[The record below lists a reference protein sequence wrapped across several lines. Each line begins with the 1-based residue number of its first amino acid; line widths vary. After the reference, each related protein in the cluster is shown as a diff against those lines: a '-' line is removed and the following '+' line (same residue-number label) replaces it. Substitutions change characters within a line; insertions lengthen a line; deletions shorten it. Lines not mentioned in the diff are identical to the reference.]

1 MKTIIQC
8 DFDGT
13 ITEDDVSFLIYD
25 TFGDGSWRELFKEY
39 QKGKIPVGIFNTK
52 AFAMVKTDEQ
62 ALFDLILKSDKVRMR
77 PGFRELLH
85 HCSQNDLEFVI
96 VSNGL
101 VFYIEAI
108 LKNMGIN
115 DIKVF
120 AAESRFTTDKGME
133 VKYIGPEGRE
143 VMVGFKEAH
152 TELFLRRGYRVIYV
166 GNGVSDIYPAQRA
179 HHIFAT
185 GDMLGRCS
193 EINLNCTP
201 FNDLNDVVRGLELLP
216 LN

>member
-1 MKTIIQC
+1 MASAYKNIGTLVGSTGDVTIYTC
-8 DFDGT
+8 PT
-13 ITEDDVSFLIYD
+13 AT
-25 TFGDGSWRELFKEY
+25 
-39 QKGKIPVGIFNTK
+39 
-52 AFAMVKTDEQ
+52 
-62 ALFDLILKSDKVRMR
+62 
-77 PGFRELLH
+77 
-85 HCSQNDLEFVI
+85 
-96 VSNGL
+96 
-101 VFYIEAI
+101 EAI

-120 AAESRFTTDKGME
+120 AAESRFTPDGME

-143 VMVGFKEAH
+143 VMVGFKEAY

-185 GDMLGRCS
+185 GDLLGRCN
-193 EINLNCTP
+193 EVNLKCMP
-201 FNDLNDVVRGLELLP
+201 FNDLNDVIRGLELLP